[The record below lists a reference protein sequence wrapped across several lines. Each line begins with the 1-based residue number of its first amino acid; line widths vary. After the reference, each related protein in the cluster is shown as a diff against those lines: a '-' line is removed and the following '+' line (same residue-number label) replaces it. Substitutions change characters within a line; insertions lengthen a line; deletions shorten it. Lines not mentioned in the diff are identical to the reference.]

1 MNSAFLRD
9 SGAALA
15 VSPHS
20 QVDNHDANLMQGL
33 TSSLVQLFFAWR
45 VWVLTSNIWALG
57 VIVTFSLA
65 NFSKGQYLGP

>member
-1 MNSAFLRD
+1 
-9 SGAALA
+9 
-15 VSPHS
+15 
-20 QVDNHDANLMQGL
+20 MQGL